1 MLNTKHTARNNV
13 FFFLLALVIGFIATL
28 VILASALSLRGLY
41 APIQWEPSQLSV
53 LQKNPTSLRLKL
65 ASIPA
70 NISLEHYAHFSLS
83 GTQLQPTN
91 ILIKATL
98 SNGTTLDFKASPDSS
113 AERVAFP
120 ITLTGSANSLLSNV
134 QIIFQGERQEGASIL
149 HIGLEPRPGSLSI
162 DNLQSAHQA
171 LWQAWMSR
179 EGLNVYSAHF
189 IVGGDK
195 ASYISSPVLAGLL
208 WLSLSW
214 FIGWGLTHKHM
225 PPGAQLT
232 ALALMGLFIWS
243 VIDLRWQRDLWNEH
257 GEDLNTSASALTH
270 AIDLQAD
277 RIRRAL
283 PSTNQRPDHRIFIFS
298 PEAFDRLRLRY
309 ALLPLNTHVEARSL
323 DQFIPQLHSGDTL
336 ILVLPQNEVSTNLT
350 HNQISS
356 GGYTLDVKPL
366 LAEPRLAVV
375 TLLAIK
381 ARETPDREAKP

>member
-1 MLNTKHTARNNV
+1 MIQRLRTQINMLNTKHTARNNV

-162 DNLQSAHQA
+162 DNLQSVSYTH
-171 LWQAWMSR
+171 LTLPTKR
-179 EGLNVYSAHF
+179 
-189 IVGGDK
+189 IV
-195 ASYISSPVLAGLL
+195 
-208 WLSLSW
+208 
-214 FIGWGLTHKHM
+214 
-225 PPGAQLT
+225 
-232 ALALMGLFIWS
+232 
-243 VIDLRWQRDLWNEH
+243 
-257 GEDLNTSASALTH
+257 
-270 AIDLQAD
+270 
-277 RIRRAL
+277 
-283 PSTNQRPDHRIFIFS
+283 
-298 PEAFDRLRLRY
+298 
-309 ALLPLNTHVEARSL
+309 
-323 DQFIPQLHSGDTL
+323 
-336 ILVLPQNEVSTNLT
+336 
-350 HNQISS
+350 
-356 GGYTLDVKPL
+356 
-366 LAEPRLAVV
+366 
-375 TLLAIK
+375 
-381 ARETPDREAKP
+381 